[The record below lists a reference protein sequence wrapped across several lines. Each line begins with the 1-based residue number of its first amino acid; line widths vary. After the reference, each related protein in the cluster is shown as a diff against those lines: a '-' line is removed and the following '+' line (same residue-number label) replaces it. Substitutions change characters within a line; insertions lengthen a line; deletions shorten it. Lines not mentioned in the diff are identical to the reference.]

1 MAMERL
7 MASGLS
13 AVSDTNALTV
23 FGLKAVRALQPPQ
36 LYDRLG
42 SFIQAW
48 RACPLMR
55 SNALQPDA
63 FGRRLHQAPHPEDLY
78 VRVR

>member
-7 MASGLS
+7 MASDLS
-13 AVSDTNALTV
+13 VVSDTNAPTV
-23 FGLKAVRALQPPQ
+23 FGLKAVRALQPPN
-36 LYDRLG
+36 DRLG
-42 SFIQAW
+42 SSVQAW
-48 RACPLMR
+48 WICPLMR

-63 FGRRLHQAPHPEDLY
+63 FGRRPHRAPHPEDLY